1 MTTTNTPDAAGTTIV
16 NVDDYEASRY
26 SRSRILKQAGFT
38 VLEARTGAEALA
50 QVRAALPALVV
61 LDVNLPDISG
71 FEVCRQIKSD
81 PRTSSVLV
89 LHLSASSVATQ
100 HKLAGLEG
108 GGDSYL
114 TEPLDPEE
122 LIANVRALL
131 RLRHAES
138 SLRAANLTLEAL
150 ITASPLA
157 IIAVDPQGLVLNW
170 NHAAE
175 RLFGYT
181 AAEVLGRPNPLI
193 PEHRQS
199 EADAAQTDI
208 ERGQAITGLE
218 TERRH
223 KLGHLIEVSVSAAAI
238 RDAQGAII
246 GRLAVME
253 DITNRRRVERD
264 MAKLFAEVQ
273 QANRAK
279 DDFLAVLSHELRTP
293 LNAMLGWVRMLRRT
307 EMTAEKRGHALEVIE
322 RNTIAQ
328 MRLIED
334 ILDVS
339 RIVSGKLRLDMQPV
353 NLVEVVETCAE
364 GIRPIAESRGLTI
377 QATFPDEPVVVNGDA
392 ARLQQVI
399 LNLLTNAVK
408 FTPAGGRLELTAVA
422 SPSEGR
428 VIVRDTGIGID
439 ADFLPH
445 VFDRFRQANSG
456 TTRSQTGLGLGLAI
470 VHYIVEA
477 HGGKVQ
483 AFSAG
488 HQRGSTFEIVL
499 PRIDRQPMTT
509 PRAEATS
516 RARLDG
522 MQILVVDRDPDS
534 RALVVGAVRLAGATT
549 IEADSVESAFERCA
563 ETAPDAILA
572 DLAHP
577 DAAGHLLMQRL
588 RATPDS
594 PFAHIPVLPINGYA
608 DDPSRVQTETSA
620 LDAKLDKPIVQE
632 SLVNTVARR
641 LARH

>member
-1 MTTTNTPDAAGTTIV
+1 VNTIL
-16 NVDDYEASRY
+16 NVDDYEATRY
-26 SRSRILKQAGFT
+26 SRSRILKQAGFN
-38 VLEARTGAEALA
+38 VLEARTGAEALDL
-50 QVRAALPALVV
+50 VRSALPALVI

-81 PRTSSVLV
+81 PRTASVLV
-89 LHLSASSVATQ
+89 LHLSASSVAIQ

-131 RLRHAES
+131 RLRSAES

-157 IIAVDPQGLVLNW
+157 IVAVDPESRVLNW
-170 NHAAE
+170 NQAAE
-175 RLFGYT
+175 RLFGYS
-181 AAEVLGRPNPLI
+181 AAEVIGQPYPLV
-193 PEHRQS
+193 PENRRTES
-199 EADAAQTDI
+199 ESAIADI
-208 ERGQAITGLE
+208 NRGEAVTGLE

-223 KLGHLIEVSVSAAAI
+223 KLGHLVQVNVSAAPI
-238 RDAQGAII
+238 RDAQGTII

-253 DITNRRRVERD
+253 DITDRRRVERE

-293 LNAMLGWVRMLRRT
+293 LNAMLGWVRMLRRA
-307 EMTAEKRGHALEVIE
+307 EMTPEKRAHALEVIE

-339 RIVSGKLRLDMQPV
+339 RIVSGKLRLDMQPL
-353 NLVEVVETCAE
+353 NLTEVVETCADA
-364 GIRPIAESRGLTI
+364 IRPIAESRGLTI
-377 QATFPDEPVVVNGDA
+377 QTTMPEGSVVVNGDA

-399 LNLLTNAVK
+399 LNLLSNAVK
-408 FTPAGGRLELTAVA
+408 FTPAGGHLELTAIA
-422 SPSEGR
+422 STGQGR
-428 VIVRDTGIGID
+428 VIVRDSGIGIE

-477 HGGKVQ
+477 HGGTVH
-483 AFSAG
+483 ASSDG
-488 HQRGSTFEIVL
+488 RDRGSTFEIAL
-499 PRIDRQPMTT
+499 PRLDAEPIVK
-509 PRAEATS
+509 PRADAS
-516 RARLDG
+516 RRLRLDE
-522 MQILVVDRDPDS
+522 MRILIVDRDPDARS
-534 RALVVGAVRLAGATT
+534 LVAAAVRLAGAQTT
-549 IEADSVESAFERCA
+549 EAESVDDALVRCL
-563 ETAPDAILA
+563 ETVPDVILA
-572 DLAHP
+572 DLSRPEA
-577 DAAGHLLMQRL
+577 DGHILIEKL
-588 RATPDS
+588 RTSVDS
-594 PFAHIPVLPINGYA
+594 PLAHIPVLAIAGYS
-608 DDPSRVQTETSA
+608 DVPDRVETETSELQA
-620 LDAKLDKPIVQE
+620 RLDKPPAQE
-632 SLVNTVARR
+632 SLVNTVARMV
-641 LARH
+641 ARH